1 VPGIARPLLAE
12 AGAAVGAGCVALH
25 VATSLAPGHGGLLAR
40 GVLLAMAAGCLP
52 CVRGLWLGPT
62 PRVWAMT
69 GAMYGVMLLA
79 HLVLLS
85 PSAATAGLHHRASGP
100 TWTDV
105 GMWGGLALA
114 VVQLALV
121 AVVLIVS
128 ATAAAR
134 TAGSAGALRRARRA
148 PRRREASPAGP

>member
-12 AGAAVGAGCVALH
+12 AGAAVGVLCVALH
-25 VATSLAPGHGGLLAR
+25 VVTAVTPGHGDLPAR
-40 GVLLAMAAGCLP
+40 AVLLIMAAGCLP
-52 CVRGLWLGPT
+52 CIRRLWLAPS

-69 GAMYGVMLLA
+69 GGMYAAMLAA

-85 PSAATAGLHHRASGP
+85 PWADAAGMHHAAGGP

-114 VVQLALV
+114 VVQLVLV
-121 AVVLIVS
+121 AVVLVARLGTI
-128 ATAAAR
+128 AAS
-134 TAGSAGALRRARRA
+134 GPV
-148 PRRREASPAGP
+148 PR